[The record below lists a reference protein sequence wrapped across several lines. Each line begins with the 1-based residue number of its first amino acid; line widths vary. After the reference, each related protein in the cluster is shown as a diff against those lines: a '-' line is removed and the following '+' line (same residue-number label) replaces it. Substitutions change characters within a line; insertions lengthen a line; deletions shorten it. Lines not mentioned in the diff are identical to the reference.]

1 MFVTHALA
9 SVHMVTP
16 PAQAALVISSA
27 FAGRNRITATLAATA
42 DAGAPAA
49 LLTVLVLFFVGEL
62 EEAH

>member
-1 MFVTHALA
+1 
-9 SVHMVTP
+9 MVTP